1 MSLFGSTGDSSTTEA
16 ADLDAARETTT
27 YNMRSLTEP
36 KTVMLGHATND
47 IMLLQT
53 VQFL

>member
-1 MSLFGSTGDSSTTEA
+1 MSLFGSTGDSSITEA

-27 YNMRSLTEP
+27 YMRSLTEP